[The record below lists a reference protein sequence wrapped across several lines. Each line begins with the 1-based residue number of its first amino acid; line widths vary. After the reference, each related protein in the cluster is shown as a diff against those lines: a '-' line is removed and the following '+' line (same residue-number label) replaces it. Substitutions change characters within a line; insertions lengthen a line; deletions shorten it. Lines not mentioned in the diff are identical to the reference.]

1 MKSVAR
7 FIKIQR
13 LKKRCFFVSFSFVYF
28 LPEFCAE
35 HYPQFFFRFLFLTC
49 IRVPWTRSG
58 RRANMFNVYTRTR
71 VPIGTLT
78 SLSAYFYPE
87 FCALRWNPLLFI
99 CIPTSLF
106 LPPPYCIRK
115 VWLETKYQRA
125 RWGNSRQMV
134 LSNEGCQPLGKN
146 CSLLKRIWGS
156 SWTHDRMRTLRD
168 LSIMWILRSH
178 FSSLIK
184 E

>member
-1 MKSVAR
+1 MWQALETSKTLSSPSGIMRTHDVFFSFATFAFFIRSICFYLQRAPCGPSQLTCSSNVQTKSSPSFSVKSVAR

-35 HYPQFFFRFLFLTC
+35 YHPQFFFCLFLFLTC

-87 FCALRWNPLLFI
+87 FCALR
-99 CIPTSLF
+99 
-106 LPPPYCIRK
+106 
-115 VWLETKYQRA
+115 
-125 RWGNSRQMV
+125 
-134 LSNEGCQPLGKN
+134 
-146 CSLLKRIWGS
+146 
-156 SWTHDRMRTLRD
+156 
-168 LSIMWILRSH
+168 
-178 FSSLIK
+178 
-184 E
+184 